1 MSFEIFIAYNFH
13 LIDLQT
19 NINLTLLFNVRKYK
33 VYINRVSIK
42 SHFLR
47 YSFKTATM
55 CAQILRNEKKTI
67 VEMRYN
73 NQC

>member
-1 MSFEIFIAYNFH
+1 M
-13 LIDLQT
+13 DL
-19 NINLTLLFNVRKYK
+19 VRKYK

-47 YSFKTATM
+47 YSFLLQPCVHKYCVM
-55 CAQILRNEKKTI
+55 KKTI

-73 NQC
+73 TQC

>member
-1 MSFEIFIAYNFH
+1 M
-13 LIDLQT
+13 DL
-19 NINLTLLFNVRKYK
+19 VRKYK

-47 YSFKTATM
+47 YCFKTATM

>member
-1 MSFEIFIAYNFH
+1 M
-13 LIDLQT
+13 DL
-19 NINLTLLFNVRKYK
+19 VRKYK

-55 CAQILRNEKKTI
+55 CAQILRNEKKNHCRNEI
-67 VEMRYN
+67 
-73 NQC
+73 